1 MGGSLRNCATALVA
15 LSVLVSSTASAAP
28 QTVDPL
34 VALSVFGTSGSRAAI
49 CAAGAQAAAAA
60 ANNAVLQPGM
70 TGCVLPVM
78 DAAPPPPAPAGAAP
92 AAIVPVAANAGIAA
106 LPLMAGLFSIAAF
119 AAVVILHSDKDGE
132 INFPISP

>member
-34 VALSVFGTSGSRAAI
+34 VALSVFGTSESRAAI

-60 ANNAVLQPGM
+60 ATNAVVQPGM

-78 DAAPPPPAPAGAAP
+78 DAAPPPAQAGAAP